1 MFFTYRTRVIK
12 TRTGDIM
19 STTKDDIL
27 LEVKNLKMH
36 FPLKSRKLF
45 QTKKQ
50 FFPAVDGVSFSIP
63 KGKTFG
69 LVGESGC
76 GKSTTARTIIR
87 LNNPT
92 AGEVYLD
99 GKDLGKAE
107 GNDLH
112 TLRRNI
118 QMIFQ
123 DPYASLN
130 PLMTVQSIIS
140 EPLQI
145 FRNRKLIDMT
155 DDDIQKR
162 VDFLLERVGLRSSM
176 KKRFPHE
183 FSGGQRQRI
192 GIARAIAIYPKLVIA
207 DEPISALDVSVQAQI
222 LNLMKELQDEF
233 HLTYLFIAHDLT
245 VVNYIS
251 DRIAVMY
258 LGKIVEVLDAGDFVQ
273 NSNNQPLHPYS
284 KMLLDAVLVPDP
296 SIEHGNKHSFVK
308 GEIDEEHIIQQAMQS
323 VSPQGCPFYNRCP
336 LRKAECKT
344 LAPVLKEVKPNHF
357 VACNL
362 Y

>member
-1 MFFTYRTRVIK
+1 MQKEDNV
-12 TRTGDIM
+12 
-19 STTKDDIL
+19 L

-36 FPLKSRKLF
+36 FPLKSKKLF
-45 QTKKQ
+45 HRKTQ
-50 FFPAVDGVSFSIP
+50 FFPAVDGVSFSI
-63 KGKTFG
+63 KQGQTFG

-92 AGEVYLD
+92 EGEVYLD
-99 GKDLGKAE
+99 GKDLGRAK
-107 GNDLH
+107 GNELY

-130 PLMTVQSIIS
+130 PLMTVQSILS

-145 FRNRKLIDMT
+145 FRNRKLLDMT

-176 KKRFPHE
+176 RKRFPHE

-258 LGKIVEVLDAGDFVQ
+258 LGKIVEVLDAGDFVRVSDMA
-273 NSNNQPLHPYS
+273 SNMVSGKSSNMGSDKQPLHPYS

-296 SIEHGNKHSFVK
+296 SIEHENKHSTVK
-308 GEIDEEHIIQQAMQS
+308 GEIDEGHIIEQ
-323 VSPQGCPFYNRCP
+323 VSQKVFRGCSFYDRCP
-336 LRKAECKT
+336 LRKTACKT
-344 LAPVLKEVKPNHF
+344 IEPLLKEVKPNHF
-357 VACNL
+357 VSCHL